1 LIYQFIYIK
10 FTQQLFLTSSE
21 FFKKSIDN
29 SIKFWDCPSHCNWS
43 LHLIVDKKT
52 KKFDLI
58 LNVWKMR
65 FQAPDDKGQYFLKLC
80 NDNIQSIILS
90 IAKGGLWLK
99 YFGHS
104 NLLCIKV
111 SRAIVN
117 HVPIGKYWLRFFSRE
132 KFDCPYGS
140 YPIELRWHILY
151 KCKEYNNYWNP
162 RWDSIVYF
170 ILFLKFNSG
179 DFSFGDGIM

>member
-1 LIYQFIYIK
+1 
-10 FTQQLFLTSSE
+10 
-21 FFKKSIDN
+21 
-29 SIKFWDCPSHCNWS
+29 
-43 LHLIVDKKT
+43 
-52 KKFDLI
+52 
-58 LNVWKMR
+58 MR

-117 HVPIGKYWLRFFSRE
+117 HVPIGKY
-132 KFDCPYGS
+132 
-140 YPIELRWHILY
+140 
-151 KCKEYNNYWNP
+151 
-162 RWDSIVYF
+162 
-170 ILFLKFNSG
+170 
-179 DFSFGDGIM
+179 